1 MAEVA
6 RTKSA
11 NWRCRQLYPALVT
24 IDTENRQRARCLGC
38 GEFGPP
44 QTELAK
50 ALRAL
55 RDTFSDSIN

>member
-6 RTKSA
+6 RTRSA
-11 NWRCRQLYPALVT
+11 NWRCRHLYPAWIT
-24 IDTENRQRARCLGC
+24 IDTENRRRARCLGC
-38 GEFGPP
+38 GELGPP